1 MSASTPALQEWS
13 ARCYTLNLMTIVCYS
28 KPKGLNMDGNLGSK
42 DCRAAFVTQ
51 VLLTLGLAARTA
63 LVRRAALTPT
73 ITSLVKPDNLSMG
86 PTAKAT
92 KMPAIA
98 DLQHN
103 CTGVV
108 SVTQVG
114 SSTSLAEG
122 TELVSCVK
130 ISGRTPEAAL
140 DLSKIIERLTE
151 SPRLATRGFQ
161 LTCEIYNGTLL
172 RSKGLG
178 VTLGRQAS
186 RPEHETGSGV
196 DSTKLPYNID

>member
-1 MSASTPALQEWS
+1 
-13 ARCYTLNLMTIVCYS
+13 
-28 KPKGLNMDGNLGSK
+28 MDGNLGSK
-42 DCRAAFVTQ
+42 DCRAAFVTK

-63 LVRRAALTPT
+63 WVRRAALTPT

-92 KMPAIA
+92 IA

-122 TELVSCVK
+122 TELVSCLK
-130 ISGRTPEAAL
+130 ISGRTL
-140 DLSKIIERLTE
+140 KNDLRN
-151 SPRLATRGFQ
+151 PRG
-161 LTCEIYNGTLL
+161 
-172 RSKGLG
+172 
-178 VTLGRQAS
+178 
-186 RPEHETGSGV
+186 
-196 DSTKLPYNID
+196 